1 MYAMTTLPE
10 ILHRLEAAKPTLQA
24 KYPLA
29 MLGIF
34 GSYSRGE
41 AHPDSDVDILVEFS
55 RPVGF
60 EIADLAM
67 ELEEILGE
75 RVDIASKKGISP
87 RMLPYVER
95 SLIVV

>member
-1 MYAMTTLPE
+1 MTTLPE
-10 ILHRLEAAKPTLQA
+10 ILSRLEAAKPMLRQ

-29 MLGIF
+29 AIGVF
-34 GSYSRGE
+34 GSYSRVE
-41 AHPDSDVDILVEFS
+41 AHSDSDVDILVEFS

-75 RVDIASKKGISP
+75 NVDLVSKKAISEQMMP
-87 RMLPYVER
+87 FVER
-95 SLIVV
+95 SLILI

>member
-1 MYAMTTLPE
+1 MTTLPE
-10 ILHRLEAAKPTLQA
+10 ILSRLEAAKPTLRQ

-29 MLGIF
+29 AIGVF

-41 AHPDSDVDILVEFS
+41 ARPDSDVDILVEFS
-55 RPVGF
+55 RPMGF

-75 RVDIASKKGISP
+75 NVDLVSKEAIAE
-87 RMLPYVER
+87 RMMPFVER
-95 SLIVV
+95 SLILI

>member
-1 MYAMTTLPE
+1 MTTLPI
-10 ILHRLEAAKPTLQA
+10 ILSQLHEAKPHLQE

-29 MLGIF
+29 MIGIF

-41 AHPDSDVDILVEFS
+41 ALPDSDVDILVEFS

-60 EIADLAM
+60 EIADLAI

-75 RVDIASKKGISP
+75 RVDIASKKGISSQMMP
-87 RMLPYVER
+87 F
-95 SLIVV
+95 I

>member
-1 MYAMTTLPE
+1 MTTLPRV
-10 ILHRLEAAKPTLQA
+10 ITQLQGQKPYLQA

-29 MLGIF
+29 MIGIF

-41 AHPDSDVDILVEFS
+41 ARFDRDVDILVEFS

-60 EIADLAM
+60 EAADLAI

-75 RVDIASKKGISP
+75 DIDLVSKSY
-87 RMLPYVER
+87 YV
-95 SLIVV
+95 

>member
-1 MYAMTTLPE
+1 MTTLPR
-10 ILHRLEAAKPTLQA
+10 ILAQLQERKPYLQE

-29 MLGIF
+29 MIGVF

-41 AHPDSDVDILVEFS
+41 AHSESDVDILVEFS

-60 EIADLAM
+60 EAADLAM

-75 RVDIASKKGISP
+75 NVDLVSKKAVSE
-87 RMLPYVER
+87 RMMPFVEQ
-95 SLIVV
+95 SLILI